1 MALSHAGVSE
11 SDVTFVKCQ
20 LDRDDGRTVYEV
32 EMRNGRMEYDC
43 DIDAATGTILTWES
57 DYD

>member
-1 MALSHAGVSE
+1 M
-11 SDVTFVKCQ
+11 VKCQ